1 MIVNKRIS
9 LSLPVILSAVL
20 LFLASSIVT
29 AEQIVVSGADSVWN
43 LELTPVSPDVIDS
56 TDAPEENLIT
66 EAFVSHA
73 DSVLNLDLTS
83 PSPDVL
89 DSADAPSE
97 NLITEAFVAHAD
109 SIWTTGLEKTEWNQ
123 KWSFAIITD
132 LHIGRGYP
140 DYDGQGFEDGYSG
153 EDYYLTKRLENV
165 VKWINDNKNDIDC
178 DGTKCPI
185 QFLAVLGDIAD
196 SAEKS
201 EFLKAKKILDKLN
214 DPNNDGNTSDGIPYV
229 PLFGN
234 HDVWP
239 YTKSNNATSALGER
253 YFDQIFWDEND
264 INTKLMKERLTF
276 QRDEVHKN
284 YKNFVFNYGKINF
297 VGLDFNSREKASSG
311 VKGEGVLHPET
322 INWLKEKLSELDGKE
337 PVIIFSHEPFAR
349 PRSRTYYE
357 IFGHGL
363 FKFPREEGNFSG
375 QEIEK
380 IQRILEDYENLFPG
394 QQILA
399 NFGGHIHG
407 FEKFGKEKIGQFSP
421 VDLFFDANWQYP
433 SLSTVPVFTTEALMV
448 AGNEKDLSNK
458 GIIRIVKV
466 KGKEGIDF
474 SETKL
479 EIPALNPSISF
490 EYKVLPD
497 QIYPCV
503 YFRAHLFSQR
513 DYESLIWQFGDNKSE
528 TIGYP
533 QIATIHCY
541 SPIQVPAV
549 YNVKLTAIDKE
560 TRKDESITRKVEIKK
575 GIIPKI
581 IKIGGEAKGKIELI
595 STELDEKVTEFGRT
609 MADWIL
615 AKFKHSPST
624 PVGLFKV
631 HFERATEDID
641 LTQMKVEVDSK
652 KKKSLLYMPKWPGVI
667 EREKVLFI
675 PK

>member
-264 INTKLMKERLTF
+264 INTKLMK
-276 QRDEVHKN
+276 D
-284 YKNFVFNYGKINF
+284 
-297 VGLDFNSREKASSG
+297 
-311 VKGEGVLHPET
+311 
-322 INWLKEKLSELDGKE
+322 
-337 PVIIFSHEPFAR
+337 
-349 PRSRTYYE
+349 
-357 IFGHGL
+357 
-363 FKFPREEGNFSG
+363 
-375 QEIEK
+375 
-380 IQRILEDYENLFPG
+380 
-394 QQILA
+394 
-399 NFGGHIHG
+399 
-407 FEKFGKEKIGQFSP
+407 
-421 VDLFFDANWQYP
+421 
-433 SLSTVPVFTTEALMV
+433 
-448 AGNEKDLSNK
+448 
-458 GIIRIVKV
+458 
-466 KGKEGIDF
+466 
-474 SETKL
+474 
-479 EIPALNPSISF
+479 
-490 EYKVLPD
+490 
-497 QIYPCV
+497 
-503 YFRAHLFSQR
+503 
-513 DYESLIWQFGDNKSE
+513 
-528 TIGYP
+528 
-533 QIATIHCY
+533 
-541 SPIQVPAV
+541 
-549 YNVKLTAIDKE
+549 
-560 TRKDESITRKVEIKK
+560 
-575 GIIPKI
+575 
-581 IKIGGEAKGKIELI
+581 
-595 STELDEKVTEFGRT
+595 
-609 MADWIL
+609 
-615 AKFKHSPST
+615 
-624 PVGLFKV
+624 
-631 HFERATEDID
+631 
-641 LTQMKVEVDSK
+641 
-652 KKKSLLYMPKWPGVI
+652 
-667 EREKVLFI
+667 
-675 PK
+675 